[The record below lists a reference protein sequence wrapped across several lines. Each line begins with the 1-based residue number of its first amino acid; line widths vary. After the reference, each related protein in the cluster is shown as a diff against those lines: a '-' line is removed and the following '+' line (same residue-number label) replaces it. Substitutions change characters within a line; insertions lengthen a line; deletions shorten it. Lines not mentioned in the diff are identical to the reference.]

1 VIAAVALCVWAPPAL
16 ASPVIAGDHPDPS
29 LLRAGSG
36 WYAATT
42 SGSWLPAF
50 PVLRS
55 ADTRHWRQVGAVLE
69 RRPSWAAGDFWAP
82 ELVRQGG
89 RVLAYY
95 AALGRSGR
103 RCVAVASSSRLRGPY
118 RDEGPLVCSSVGEI
132 DPLPVTDEHGAR
144 WLVWKKDGN
153 SRGQPTPILAA
164 PLAPGGLALAGVP
177 RELFRADAPWERG
190 LVEAP
195 ALVRHDGMFYL
206 VYSAGHCCGL
216 RCNYVTG
223 VARSRSLLGPW
234 EKRPGPLLADHASFR
249 CPGHVSVAGAPGGGL
264 LLAYHAY
271 VRGDPANRQL
281 LIAPLGF
288 DAEGW
293 PAVGAAA
300 HPAARSSPLRLEFE
314 DERLG
319 QGWQW
324 PAGARPRARAAGGAL
339 RLGPG
344 ALARQAGG
352 ASFSARTTVV
362 SRRGGARPGLA
373 LMASAANGIGVELRG
388 GRALAWRIDDGR
400 RTQLGRVR
408 VDGGRSGTRARV
420 ELRAGMTP
428 GGSVR
433 LAARAL
439 HPAGRPPGSW
449 RTIAGP
455 QPPPRWT
462 SGPRVALRVRGP
474 GGARA
479 SFDRLWISPR

>member
-1 VIAAVALCVWAPPAL
+1 VAAAALGAWTPPAL

-29 LLRAGSG
+29 ILRAGSG

-55 ADTRHWRQVGAVLE
+55 SDTRSWRQVGAVLGK
-69 RRPSWAAGDFWAP
+69 RPRWAAGDFWAP
-82 ELVRQGG
+82 ELVRRDG
-89 RVLAYY
+89 RALAYY
-95 AALGRSGR
+95 AARGRSGK
-103 RCVAVASSSRLRGPY
+103 RCVAVASSDRLRGPY
-118 RDEGPLVCSSVGEI
+118 RDEGPLVCSGVGEI
-132 DPLPVTDEHGAR
+132 DPLPVTDEHGAQ
-144 WLVWKKDGN
+144 WLVWKQDGN
-153 SRGQPTPILAA
+153 SRGRPTPILAA

-195 ALVRHDGMFYL
+195 ALLRRDGMFYL
-206 VYSAGHCCGL
+206 LYSAGGCCGL

-234 EKRPGPLLADHASFR
+234 EKRPGPFLQDDASFR
-249 CPGHVSVAGAPGGGL
+249 CPGHVSAAGAPGGGL

-271 VRGDPANRQL
+271 ARGDPANRQL

-293 PAVGAAA
+293 PAVGPAERPGASAA
-300 HPAARSSPLRLEFE
+300 PVRLDFE
-314 DERLG
+314 SARLG

-324 PAGARPRARAAGGAL
+324 PVGGRPPARAVGGVL

-344 ALARQAGG
+344 ALAQQAGT
-352 ASFSARTTVV
+352 ATFSAHTVV
-362 SRRGGARPGLA
+362 TERRRGARPGLA
-373 LMASAANGIGVELRG
+373 VMASAANGIGVELRG
-388 GRALAWRIDDGR
+388 RHALAWRVDDGR
-400 RTQLGRVR
+400 RSELGRIR
-408 VDGGRSGTRARV
+408 VGRERPLKLRV
-420 ELRAGMTP
+420 SMGA
-428 GGSVR
+428 SVR
-433 LAARAL
+433 LAVRTRRAW
-439 HPAGRPPGSW
+439 RPLG
-449 RTIAGP
+449 GD

-462 SGPRVALRVRGP
+462 MGPRVALRVSGP
-474 GGARA
+474 TTARA

>member
-1 VIAAVALCVWAPPAL
+1 M
-16 ASPVIAGDHPDPS
+16 IAGDHPDPS
-29 LLRAGSG
+29 ILRAGSG
-36 WYAATT
+36 WYTAAT

-55 ADTRHWRQVGAVLE
+55 GDTRSWRQVGAVLE
-69 RRPSWAAGDFWAP
+69 RRPRWAAGDFWAP
-82 ELVRQGG
+82 ELVRRHG

-95 AALGRSGR
+95 AARGRSGK
-103 RCVAVASSSRLRGPY
+103 RCLAVASSARLRGPY
-118 RDEGPLVCSSVGEI
+118 RDEGPIVCSRVGEI
-132 DPLPVTDEHGAR
+132 DPLPVTDEHGAD
-144 WLVWKKDGN
+144 WLVWKRDGN

-164 PLAPGGLALAGVP
+164 PLAPGGVALGGVP
-177 RELFRADAPWERG
+177 HELFRADAPWERG

-195 ALVRHDGMFYL
+195 ALLRRDGMFYL

-234 EKRPGPLLADHASFR
+234 EKRPGPFLKDDASFR

-271 VRGDPANRQL
+271 ARGDPANRQF

-293 PAVGAAA
+293 PVVSAAGHSGPSAVPVRFDFQSG
-300 HPAARSSPLRLEFE
+300 
-314 DERLG
+314 RLG

-324 PAGARPRARAAGGAL
+324 PVGLRPAAQAADGAL

-344 ALARQAGG
+344 AIARQAGT
-352 ASFSARTTVV
+352 ATFSAQTEVIGRL
-362 SRRGGARPGLA
+362 RGARPGLA
-373 LMASAANGIGVELRG
+373 LMASDADGIGVELRG
-388 GRALAWRIDDGR
+388 RHALAWRVDDGR
-400 RTQLGRVR
+400 RTELGRTR
-408 VDGGRSGTRARV
+408 VGGGGRV
-420 ELRAGMTP
+420 ELRLRMGA
-428 GGSVR
+428 SIR
-433 LAARAL
+433 LALRTR
-439 HPAGRPPGSW
+439 HDW
-449 RTIAGP
+449 RTLGGD

-462 SGPRVALRVRGP
+462 SGPRVALRVSGP
-474 GGARA
+474 PAARA